1 MGFEKEHKQ
10 GKGRPK
16 GAENKVTK
24 AARDIFLETL
34 EGQAP
39 HIAEAFKDVRC
50 GVKDNEDKVIS
61 KPDPKGYLDLFAKY
75 AQYFVP
81 KKTENTDKI
90 DLTVKDFNIKDVL
103 NFDKPK
109 S

>member
-1 MGFEKEHKQ
+1 MAFKKGHDK

-16 GAENKVTK
+16 GSENKITK
-24 AARDIFLETL
+24 EARDIFLETL

-39 HIAEAFKDVRC
+39 HIAAAFEEVRR
-50 GVKDNEDKVIS
+50 DN
-61 KPDPKGYLDLFAKY
+61 PRAYLDLFAKY

-90 DLTVKDFNIKDVL
+90 DLTVTDFDIKDVL
-103 NFDKPK
+103 KFTKTKD
-109 S
+109 

>member
-1 MGFEKEHKQ
+1 MAFKKGES
-10 GKGRPK
+10 GNPKGREK
-16 GAENKVTK
+16 GAENKITK
-24 AARDIFLETL
+24 EARDIFLETL

-39 HIAEAFKDVRC
+39 HIAAAFEEVRR
-50 GVKDNEDKVIS
+50 DN
-61 KPDPKGYLDLFAKY
+61 PRAYLDLFAKY

-90 DLTVKDFNIKDVL
+90 DLTVTDFNIKDVL
-103 NFDKPK
+103 KFDKPK

>member
-1 MGFEKEHKQ
+1 MAFKKGESGNPK
-10 GKGRPK
+10 GKPK
-16 GAENKVTK
+16 GAEGKVTK

-39 HIAEAFKDVRC
+39 HIAAAFEEVRR
-50 GVKDNEDKVIS
+50 DN
-61 KPDPKGYLDLFAKY
+61 PRAYLDLFAKY

-90 DLTVKDFNIKDVL
+90 DLTVTDFDIKDVL
-103 NFDKPK
+103 KFTKTKD
-109 S
+109 

>member
-1 MGFEKEHKQ
+1 MAFEKGNEL
-10 GKGRPK
+10 GKGRK
-16 GAENKVTK
+16 EGSENKVTK

-39 HIAEAFKDVRC
+39 HIAEAFEEVRR
-50 GVKDNEDKVIS
+50 DN
-61 KPDPKGYLDLFAKY
+61 PRAYLDLFAKY

>member
-1 MGFEKEHKQ
+1 MPFEKGHDK

-16 GAENKVTK
+16 GAENKLTK
-24 AARDIFLETL
+24 EARQVFLETL

-39 HIAEAFKDVRC
+39 HIAEAFEAVRLQ
-50 GVKDNEDKVIS
+50 
-61 KPDPKGYLDLFAKY
+61 DPKAYLDLFAKY

-81 KKTENTDKI
+81 KKTESTDKI
-90 DLTVKDFNIKDVL
+90 DLTVNDFNIKDVFK
-103 NFDKPK
+103 FDKPK